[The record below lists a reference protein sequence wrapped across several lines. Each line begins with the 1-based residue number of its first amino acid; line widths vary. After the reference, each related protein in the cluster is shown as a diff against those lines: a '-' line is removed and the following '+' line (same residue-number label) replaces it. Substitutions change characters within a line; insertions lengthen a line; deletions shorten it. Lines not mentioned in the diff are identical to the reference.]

1 MSTKKGLG
9 RNFGSLLPSEDLSE
23 AFDPTAGIEENVS
36 ELRQIAPSDI
46 MADPSQPRRTFDKLA
61 LDDLTTS
68 IKEHGVIQPL
78 IVIPH
83 HDTYMLVAGERR
95 WRAAQKAGLK
105 KVPALVRT
113 LSDQHKLELALI
125 ENVQREDLN
134 PLETA
139 QAYMKLRDE
148 FNLSLAD
155 ISQRVGGKSV
165 TVISNFIR
173 LLGLPEQAKKAIVEK
188 KITEGHARQVLA
200 LDGDNRAQSTLLQ
213 HIIKDGWSVRQAE
226 RFVIGYKKGSGRRE
240 QHAVATRAT
249 RSETPFT
256 KKLSKKLQ
264 TRVSIKTTAHG
275 GQLLISFKDDS
286 DLHNILTRF

>member
-1 MSTKKGLG
+1 
-9 RNFGSLLPSEDLSE
+9 
-23 AFDPTAGIEENVS
+23 
-36 ELRQIAPSDI
+36 
-46 MADPSQPRRTFDKLA
+46 
-61 LDDLTTS
+61 
-68 IKEHGVIQPL
+68 
-78 IVIPH
+78 
-83 HDTYMLVAGERR
+83 MLVAGERR
-95 WRAAQKAGLK
+95 WRAAQQAGLK

-113 LSDQHKLELALI
+113 LSAQHKLELALI

-165 TVISNFIR
+165 TVISNYIR
-173 LLGLPEQAKKAIVEK
+173 LLGLPEQAKKAITEK
-188 KITEGHARQVLA
+188 KITEGHARQILA
-200 LDGDNRAQSTLLQ
+200 LEGNTRAQSILLQ

-226 RFVIGYKKGSGRRE
+226 RFVIGYKKGSGKRE
-240 QHAVATRAT
+240 QHTAATRAT
-249 RSETPFT
+249 LSETPLT

-264 TRVSIKTTAHG
+264 TRVNIKTTARG

-286 DLHNILTRF
+286 DLRDILTRF